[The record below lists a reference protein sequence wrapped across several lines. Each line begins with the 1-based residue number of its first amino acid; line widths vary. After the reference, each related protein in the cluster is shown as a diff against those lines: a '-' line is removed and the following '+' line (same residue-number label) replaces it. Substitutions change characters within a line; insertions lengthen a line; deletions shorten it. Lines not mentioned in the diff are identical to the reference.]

1 MAASLGSEAVGQI
14 GEGGFVDGLQQH
26 PNDFL
31 HQLIVGGRDTQRALL
46 RRVIFLGDVRPPSR
60 IGLVGLVFQGFDVC
74 RSEERRVVMLPGEAA
89 IFL

>member
-1 MAASLGSEAVGQI
+1 MGQI

-60 IGLVGLVFQGFDVC
+60 IGLVGLVFQGFDDFVDTSHAHIVDGQSIRAC
-74 RSEERRVVMLPGEAA
+74 GHAA
-89 IFL
+89 R